1 MTAPQRSPEWFA
13 ARKGRV
19 TGSSVGGI
27 LGISPF
33 TTRDAVMRAMVR
45 EALGAPSEFPDP
57 APPPVAW
64 GTAMESHAIAE
75 FEMVTSELVTP
86 APFVPFEDWLGA
98 SPDGYVSDGK
108 LIEVK
113 CPYFLRND
121 PTPAFIQPVDLP
133 HYMAQIQVQLFVTNY
148 PACWFFQWT
157 LHGYSNKLIHRDE
170 EWLASNLPRLKQ
182 FWAEFSDE
190 LDNPDHL
197 QPLRVTIDTPA
208 AALMVAEYDQ
218 LSEAIDLATERKK
231 DLLAEMVALAG
242 ERNAVFGGRKL
253 TLTTRAGSMSYG
265 KAIKELC
272 PDADLSKWTGKP
284 SSYWGLK

>member
-1 MTAPQRSPEWFA
+1 MTPQRSPEWFA

-45 EALGAPSEFPDP
+45 EAMGAPSEFPDP

-75 FEMVTSELVTP
+75 FEMVTSEAVTP

-113 CPYFLRND
+113 CPYGIRNHAE
-121 PTPAFIQPVDLP
+121 PEFSQPVDLP
-133 HYMAQIQVQLFVTNY
+133 HYMAQIQVQLFVTDY

-157 LHGYSNKLIHRDE
+157 PHGYSNKLIHRDE

-182 FWAEFSDE
+182 FWAEFNDE

-197 QPLRVTIDTPA
+197 QPLRTVIDTPA
-208 AALMVAEYDQ
+208 AHLMVQEYDQ
-218 LSEAIDLATERKK
+218 LSEAISLAEERKK
-231 DLLAEMVALAG
+231 ELLAEMVAMAG
-242 ERNAVFGGRKL
+242 SKNATFGGRKL
-253 TLTTRAGSMSYG
+253 TLTTKKGAVSYA
-265 KAIKELC
+265 KALKELA
-272 PDADLSKWTGKP
+272 PDADLSKWTGAG

>member
-1 MTAPQRSPEWFA
+1 MIEQRTPEWHQ
-13 ARKGRV
+13 ARIGRV

-45 EALGAPSEFPDP
+45 DAKGAPSEFPNP
-57 APPPVAW
+57 VPPPVAW

-75 FEMVTSELVTP
+75 FEMVTSEAVTP

-98 SPDGYVSDGK
+98 SPDGYVSDGR

-121 PTPAFIQPVDLP
+121 PTPVFIQPVDLP
-133 HYMAQIQVQLFVTNY
+133 HYMAQMQVQMYVTGY
-148 PACWFFQWT
+148 TSCWFFQWSP
-157 LHGYSNKLIHRDE
+157 HGYSNKLIHRDDD
-170 EWLASNLPRLKQ
+170 WLAANIPRLKQ
-182 FWAEFSDE
+182 FWAEYIEE

-197 QPLRVTIDTPA
+197 QPLRVKIDTPA
-208 AALMVAEYDQ
+208 AHLMVQEWDQ
-218 LSEAIDLATERKK
+218 LTEAIERATERRK

-242 ERNAVFGGRKL
+242 DRNALIGGRKL
-253 TLTTRAGSMSYG
+253 TLTTRAGSVSYG
-265 KAIKELC
+265 KALKELA
-272 PDADLSKWTGKP
+272 PGADLSRWTGAP